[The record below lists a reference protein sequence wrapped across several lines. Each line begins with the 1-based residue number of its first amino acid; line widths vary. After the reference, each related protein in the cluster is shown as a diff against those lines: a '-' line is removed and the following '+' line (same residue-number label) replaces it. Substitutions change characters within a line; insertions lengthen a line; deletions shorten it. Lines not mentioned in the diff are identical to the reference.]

1 MKLLNLLILVFIPV
15 AVNSVYFTLYSYLTK
30 DKYETIN
37 NRGKC
42 VGLKLSSYSRVSNIK
57 VEVTV
62 YSGYF
67 TSANLFYY
75 RSYEQ
80 FNINRDIDFPNS
92 IIYSTYSR
100 GSQINNR
107 DYTYFTYYYDIP
119 DIYNTNLY
127 IGIPTYSGSYVKIKV
142 NYVSNNRDYYHDY
155 SGSDDLTP
163 VTAIVIVFGIIAFV
177 LIIIVIR
184 TIMKDCKE
192 RCHKGGDM
200 MVSLK
205 SSPTVE
211 GNLQEIQ
218 QYQTLDQYPQGGE
231 LNQPVVQPIQQ
242 YPTAE
247 QYPQVVENN
256 QQIGQQNQQGVNLND
271 PNQYPQ
277 INYQYPQV
285 INPNIPQYQQGNLQY
300 PQVVDSNIPNY
311 QYPQVIN
318 QNPQNNVN
326 NIPMADQNEQL
337 DSPNPNIINE
347 QDKLPSEQQQV

>member
-1 MKLLNLLILVFIPV
+1 MKLLNLLILVFIPL
-15 AVNSVYFTLYSYLTK
+15 AVNSVYFNFYSYLEK
-30 DKYETIN
+30 NEYKIIYDS
-37 NRGKC
+37 GKC
-42 VGLKLSSYSRVSNIK
+42 VGLKLSSYRKVSNIK
-57 VEVTV
+57 VEVAV

-67 TSANLFYY
+67 LSSYLYHLESSNQYNSNYRIDIKSSIY
-75 RSYEQ
+75 RS
-80 FNINRDIDFPNS
+80 S
-92 IIYSTYSR
+92 SSTS
-100 GSQINNR
+100 N
-107 DYTYFTYYYDIP
+107 TYYFNLP
-119 DIYNTNLY
+119 NIYNTNLY
-127 IGIPTYSGSYVKIKV
+127 IGIPSFSGSYVIIKV
-142 NYVSNNRDYYHDY
+142 NYDYDYDNDDYYHHNY
-155 SGSDDLTP
+155 SGSDDLTSI
-163 VTAIVIVFGIIAFV
+163 TAIVIVFGILAFV

-205 SSPTVE
+205 SSSTAD

-218 QYQTLDQYPQGGE
+218 QYQTLDQYPQTGE
-231 LNQPVVQPIQQ
+231 LNHPVVQPIQQ

-256 QQIGQQNQQGVNLND
+256 QQIGQQNQQGVNLNA
-271 PNQYPQ
+271 PHQYPQ

-300 PQVVDSNIPNY
+300 PQVADSNIPNY

-318 QNPQNNVN
+318 QDPQNNVN

-337 DSPNPNIINE
+337 DSPNPNIVNE